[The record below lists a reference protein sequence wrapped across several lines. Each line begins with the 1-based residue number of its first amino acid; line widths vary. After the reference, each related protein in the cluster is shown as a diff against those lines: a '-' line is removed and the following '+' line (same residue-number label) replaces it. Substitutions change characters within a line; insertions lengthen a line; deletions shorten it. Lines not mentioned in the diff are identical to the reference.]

1 MSSNDMTIDLCKGVI
16 ILSLSYS
23 LTEGFLTPFA
33 FHSNSLANWGSSGV
47 SIEVKFHLVFNF
59 LDFVCHSS
67 ARIE

>member
-1 MSSNDMTIDLCKGVI
+1 MSRNDMTIDLCKGVI

-47 SIEVKFHLVFNF
+47 SIEVKFNKVFNF
-59 LDFVCHSS
+59 LGFLRYFS
-67 ARIE
+67 ARI